1 MSRFA
6 VLLEKQF
13 ALTDSGTSAKIELSA
28 GVTTFLTM
36 AYIIFV
42 QPAVLSGAMFGFDTG
57 MDFQAVAAATCISAA
72 FATLLMAFMARYP
85 IALAPGMGQNFF
97 FVFSTIPAAA
107 AAGYEDPWQ
116 VALGVI
122 FYSGLLFLLLTLL
135 GVRETLIDAIS
146 PTLKNGIAVGIG
158 LFITFIGM
166 QNAGLIVKDE
176 GTLVALNPHFAAP
189 DMTVFFVGLL
199 LTAVLMARKI
209 RGAILLGIM
218 GAAAYALL
226 LRQALTLL
234 PETLATHTAVT
245 ESRLLT
251 QFTPTLRPYSAPAS
265 IAPVFG
271 QINWR
276 GALSP
281 SMWHFILIF
290 LFMDVFDTMGTVI
303 GVGEQAGF
311 IKNNRLPRTRRI
323 FLADS
328 IGTVFGA
335 FSGTST
341 VTSYIE
347 SAAGVA
353 QGGKTG
359 LTGVVVAICFLL
371 SLFFGPL
378 IGMIGG
384 YAPITA
390 PALVVVGFMM
400 FRNIT
405 KLDWDDPAELLPALL
420 IVIGIPLTYS
430 ISDGLTLGFITY
442 PVIKLLSG
450 KGRDVHPAIYI
461 TAVLLF
467 SYAVFLR

>member
-1 MSRFA
+1 MNKIML
-6 VLLEKQF
+6 LLERHF
-13 ALTDSGTSAKIELSA
+13 ALKDAGTSFKTEMSA

-42 QPAVLSGAMFGFDTG
+42 QPAVLSGAMFGMDTG
-57 MDFQAVAAATCISAA
+57 MDFQAIAAATCISAA

-107 AAGYEDPWQ
+107 AAGFEHPWQ

-122 FYSGLLFLLLTLL
+122 FYSGVLFLLLTIL

-146 PTLKNGIAVGIG
+146 PGLKNGIAVGIG
-158 LFITFIGM
+158 IFIAFIGM
-166 QNAGLIVKDE
+166 QNAGLIVQNS

-189 DMTVFFVGLL
+189 DLTVFFVGLL
-199 LTAVLMARKI
+199 LTAVLMARRI
-209 RGAILLGIM
+209 RGAILLGIL

-226 LRQALTLL
+226 LRAAFSLM
-234 PETLATHTAVT
+234 PASITAPPAIA
-245 ESRLLT
+245 ESRLVT
-251 QFTPTLRPYSAPAS
+251 QFAPTHRIYAAPAS
-265 IAPVFG
+265 IAPVF
-271 QINWR
+271 WKMDLR

-281 SMWHFILIF
+281 AMWHFILIF

-303 GVGEQAGF
+303 GVAEQAGLV
-311 IKNNRLPRTRRI
+311 KDNRLPRSRRV

-328 IGTVFGA
+328 IGTLFGA
-335 FSGTST
+335 TAGTST
-341 VTSYIE
+341 VTSFIE

-353 QGGKTG
+353 QGGRTG
-359 LTGVVVAICFLL
+359 LTGICVAVCFLV

-378 IGMIGG
+378 IAMIGG

-390 PALVVVGFMM
+390 PALVIVGFMM

-405 KLDWDDPAELLPALL
+405 KLDWDDPSELLPALL
-420 IVIGIPLTYS
+420 IVTGIPLTYS
-430 ISDGLTLGFITY
+430 ISDGLTLGFISY
-442 PVIKLLSG
+442 PLIKLFSG
-450 KGRDVHPAIYI
+450 KARVVHPAIYV

-467 SYAVFLR
+467 IYAVFLR